1 MVIKRVVS
9 IEELMDTIYNLSQ
22 WFIDDGWYI
31 LVIFIVEVELE
42 LIKWINFVKDY
53 KKKKILAE

>member
-1 MVIKRVVS
+1 
-9 IEELMDTIYNLSQ
+9 MDTIYNLSQ